1 MDSIKRLAAVEGL
14 RGWLAWAVLFDHV
27 AYFSNFRA
35 PFLGQFLRDMGPPA
49 VLVFI
54 IVSGF
59 VITHLLIERPEPYS
73 AYLLRRF
80 MRIFPL
86 FAVTCI
92 GGYFAY
98 NLQVRLLE
106 YDFGDQEF
114 ASVLRDTTASTD
126 AYFRQHILAHITMLH
141 GAISNNLLPFS
152 GYAFNMP
159 AWSISVEW
167 QFYIVAPFVLT
178 ALVRRPLFA
187 PLLAVLV
194 GVGHWLFKGTWF
206 GIFDQPGLLFGVAGY
221 FAVGIASRLFYP
233 TFAGKINNPNAVLAS
248 IIVLYGLVG
257 NRPLAVW
264 SIIYLGF
271 LLHPSVNGIFVQAYR
286 LALESR
292 LATYFGS
299 RSYSIYLSHFLVIVA
314 CEWLWIALFST
325 PPSFLSLLGMTIPA
339 TMATAEILYGA
350 VELPGMKLGSRLA
363 RRWEFTASRP
373 QRQSLAGLAPFPKG
387 E

>member
-35 PFLGQFLRDMGPPA
+35 PFLGQFLRDIGPPA

-92 GGYFAY
+92 GGY
-98 NLQVRLLE
+98 
-106 YDFGDQEF
+106 
-114 ASVLRDTTASTD
+114 
-126 AYFRQHILAHITMLH
+126 
-141 GAISNNLLPFS
+141 
-152 GYAFNMP
+152 
-159 AWSISVEW
+159 
-167 QFYIVAPFVLT
+167 
-178 ALVRRPLFA
+178 
-187 PLLAVLV
+187 
-194 GVGHWLFKGTWF
+194 
-206 GIFDQPGLLFGVAGY
+206 
-221 FAVGIASRLFYP
+221 
-233 TFAGKINNPNAVLAS
+233 
-248 IIVLYGLVG
+248 GLVG
-257 NRPLAVW
+257 NRPFAVW

-292 LATYFGS
+292 LATYFG
-299 RSYSIYLSHFLVIVA
+299 RARIQFIYPIFSLS
-314 CEWLWIALFST
+314 
-325 PPSFLSLLGMTIPA
+325 
-339 TMATAEILYGA
+339 
-350 VELPGMKLGSRLA
+350 
-363 RRWEFTASRP
+363 
-373 QRQSLAGLAPFPKG
+373 SLASGSG
-387 E
+387 